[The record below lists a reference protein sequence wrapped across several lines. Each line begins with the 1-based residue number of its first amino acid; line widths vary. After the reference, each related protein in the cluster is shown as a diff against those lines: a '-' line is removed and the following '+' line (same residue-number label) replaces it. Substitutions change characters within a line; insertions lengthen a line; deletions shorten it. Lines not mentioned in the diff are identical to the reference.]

1 MRGVVNERTTIIG
14 SIRQTCKPSPR
25 THGRYPKRITHLRR
39 ALPSGIP
46 GHSEGNTEALCGG
59 EEMSE
64 SKPKEL
70 TKEKYEQRINDEFQ
84 QSINPK
90 MGYSE
95 WAKLKESY
103 LKKRGE

>member
-1 MRGVVNERTTIIG
+1 
-14 SIRQTCKPSPR
+14 
-25 THGRYPKRITHLRR
+25 
-39 ALPSGIP
+39 
-46 GHSEGNTEALCGG
+46 
-59 EEMSE
+59 MSE

-84 QSINPK
+84 QSVNPK

-103 LKKRGE
+103 LKAREKVGKKTRRSGEL